1 MEAKHLNWKQIAVL
15 SFGVVMAAIVIGTH
29 EEPQVSA
36 ENPKQKEVIRSLVQ
50 DREAGTYSLRSVSEE

>member
-1 MEAKHLNWKQIAVL
+1 MEATNRNWKVIAVWG
-15 SFGVVMAAIVIGTH
+15 FGMVMAAVVIGTH
-29 EEPQVSA
+29 KEPQVSA